1 MPSNLLTKTCRSACL
16 PSALML
22 LATGCGPIA
31 QQPMPSE
38 TAMDKLAIEL
48 DAPATQRE
56 IPAAV
61 SDALLGDADTQPAL
75 SQERFDLSV
84 TDTPAKTFFLS
95 LVEGTGTNIVVHPE
109 LAGTI
114 TLELKNVTVNDV
126 LDVVREIYGYE
137 YKHNNGIYTIY
148 PRELHTEVF
157 QIDYLDVKRVGLS
170 DTNIAVGKIE
180 SNSGNNRNN
189 NNNSSQNNQQYD
201 SGLLDLLVDQDD
213 SQNKRGNRRSGNSTP
228 GARVQTLSRTDFW
241 SSLQHTV
248 TALIGGLTDGRQVV
262 VTPQAGMVIV
272 KALPNELHYVRNF
285 LERSELSVKRQV
297 LLEAKILEVRLND
310 DYNAGINWNEIT
322 GALAYSYSDFRSR
335 SSGNV
340 ITDSVSGAFDAVIG
354 INEINDFIDLLGTQG
369 SVQVLSSPRV
379 STVNN
384 QKAVIRVGS
393 DEFFVTGISSDTT
406 TSAAAVINT
415 PEIELTSFFSGIA
428 LDVTPQISDNG
439 EVILHI
445 HPVITE
451 VRDQTKPVQLGNQTF
466 TFPLA
471 FRDIRE
477 SDSIVRAQSGQVV
490 VLGGLMQEIEDFE
503 KRRYAGVGD
512 IPLLGSLFR
521 GKTTSTRKTE
531 LVILLKPSIVDS
543 ELTKQEVERS
553 RARIKQL
560 GNEQRRLL
568 KMGNTTQ

>member
-1 MPSNLLTKTCRSACL
+1 MPSNLLAKICRSL
-16 PSALML
+16 FLLSALML
-22 LATGCGPIA
+22 LVIGCSPIA
-31 QQPMPSE
+31 PQPTPSE
-38 TAMDKLAIEL
+38 TAMDKLSREL
-48 DAPATQRE
+48 DAPAPERE
-56 IPAAV
+56 VPSAV
-61 SDALLGDADTQPAL
+61 SDALLSDTSTPPAL

-95 LVEGTGTNIVVHPE
+95 LVEGTGTNIVVHPA
-109 LAGTI
+109 LTGTI
-114 TLELKNVTVNDV
+114 TLELKNVTVDDV

-137 YKHNNGIYTIY
+137 YKYNNGIYTIF

-170 DTNIAVGKIE
+170 DTSIAVGKIE

-189 NNNSSQNNQQYD
+189 NRSQNNQQYD
-201 SGLLDLLVDQDD
+201 SGLLDLLVDQEGN
-213 SQNKRGNRRSGNSTP
+213 QNKRGNNRSGNSTP

-272 KALPNELHYVRNF
+272 KALPNELHSVRNF

-310 DYNAGINWNEIT
+310 DYNAGINWNKIT

-335 SSGNV
+335 SSGSV
-340 ITDSVSGAFDAVIG
+340 IADSVSGSFDAVIG
-354 INEINDFIDLLGTQG
+354 INEISDFIDLLGTQG

-451 VRDQTKPVQLGNQTF
+451 VRDQTKPVQLGSQTF

-490 VLGGLMQEIEDFE
+490 VLGGLMQEVEDFE
-503 KRRYAGVGD
+503 KRRYAGAGD
-512 IPLLGSLFR
+512 IPLLGNLFR

-568 KMGNTTQ
+568 KMGNSK